1 MKRILCLILCVL
13 LAVSLTAC
21 EKAPDATEPTSVQP
35 PDAESAAA
43 AADTPEVYLDASAS
57 TQERVADLLK
67 RMSLE
72 DKAGQMVQGE
82 QYPVCDADM
91 KGLGLGS
98 VLSGGGS
105 VPDNDNSVEHWNEV
119 LDGFQ
124 KAVLSRD
131 VKIPYIYG
139 ADAVHGHNTVYGA
152 VIFPHNIGIG
162 AANDPELT
170 KQMGAY
176 VAGEMKLTGILW
188 NFGPCVAVVQ
198 DPRWGRTYESYS
210 SNPDTV
216 CALASA
222 FAQGQMDEG
231 VLPCAKHFVADG
243 GTTFGT
249 GEGDYLID
257 RGDAQMSEEELR
269 TVHMAPYVQL
279 VNDGV
284 KSVMVSFSSY
294 QGLKMHENKY
304 LITDV
309 LKGELGF
316 DGFVVTDWE
325 GILGINAPTYDAQI
339 IAAVNAG
346 VDMLMEPY
354 NYMLAIEAI
363 VNGVK
368 TGEIAEERVD
378 DAVSRILTV
387 KFNMGLFVDPYLDN
401 TPMNVTELGSADG
414 RALAKKLVEESQV
427 LLKNENGVLP
437 LKKGQ
442 KIYVTGPAADSIG
455 IQCGGWTLSWQG
467 MPDKE
472 LTPGTTILQGLQDY
486 AGEYD
491 LTVITDENQAQDAD
505 VVLLAIGEKPY
516 AEYEGDAQN
525 LSITGDLGLDGN
537 KAAIE
542 KAKALGKP
550 IVTVIVAGRNVLIDD
565 YIGEWDAAVMSYLPG
580 TEGGGI
586 ISPRVG
592 AAKFTGKLPMPWYES
607 EEDIGKNGAQ
617 LQFELGYGLTY

>member
-1 MKRILCLILCVL
+1 MKRLFIVVLCVL
-13 LAVSLTAC
+13 LAASLAAC
-21 EKAPDATEPTSVQP
+21 EKTPVSEEPSAVQTPNAAPATES
-35 PDAESAAA
+35 
-43 AADTPEVYLDASAS
+43 PEVYLDASAG
-57 TQERVADLLK
+57 TQARVADLLS

-82 QYPVCDADM
+82 QYPVCDADLQE
-91 KGLGLGS
+91 LGLGS

-105 VPDNDNSVEHWNEV
+105 VPDNDNSVSHWNDV
-119 LDGFQ
+119 IDGFQ
-124 KAVLSRD
+124 KAALSRD
-131 VKIPYIYG
+131 LKIPFIYG

-188 NFGPCVAVVQ
+188 NFAPCVAVGQ

-210 SNPDTV
+210 SDPDTV

-222 FAQGQMDEG
+222 FVQGQLSEG
-231 VLPCAKHFVADG
+231 VLPCAKHYAADG

-257 RGDAQMSEEELR
+257 RGDAQMSEDELR
-269 TVHMAPYVQL
+269 AVHLAPYAQL
-279 VNDGV
+279 IKDGV

-325 GILGINAPTYDAQI
+325 GILGINAPSYDAQVV
-339 IAAVNAG
+339 AAVNAG
-346 VDMLMEPY
+346 VDMFMEPY

-363 VNGVK
+363 VNGVNN
-368 TGEIAEERVD
+368 GDIAQERVD

-387 KFNMGLFVDPYLDN
+387 KFDMGLFEDPYLDN

-437 LKKGQ
+437 FKKGQ

-467 MPDKE
+467 KPDSK
-472 LTPGTTILQGLQDY
+472 LTPGTTILQGLKDCADAY
-486 AGEYD
+486 G
-491 LTVITDENQAQDAD
+491 LTIVTDESQAKDAD

-537 KAAIE
+537 KTAID

-550 IVTVIVAGRNVLIDD
+550 VVTVIVAGRNVLIDD
-565 YIGEWDAAVMSYLPG
+565 YIGDWDAAVMSYLPG
-580 TEGGGI
+580 TEGGGMV
-586 ISPRVG
+586 SPLVG
-592 AAKFTGKLPMPWYES
+592 AAKFTGKLAMPWYKS
-607 EEDIGKNGAQ
+607 EDDIGKDGAQ